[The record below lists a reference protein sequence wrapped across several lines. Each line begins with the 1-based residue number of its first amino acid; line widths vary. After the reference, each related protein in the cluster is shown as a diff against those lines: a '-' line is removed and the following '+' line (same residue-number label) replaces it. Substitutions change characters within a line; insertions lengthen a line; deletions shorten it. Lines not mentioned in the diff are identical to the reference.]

1 VSCDQFASWTPAL
14 TLGATRPEGFDE
26 HKRCRQSAETGEGEM
41 IVDEAIAR
49 LAKLDTCAVSDALDR
64 MGLKGAVL
72 GIGPLWP
79 CPRIVGRYITVKIKP
94 AGLEKSK
101 QHLCTSAIAAATPGD
116 VIVVDNGGRVD
127 VAAWG
132 GLLSLAAQVRQVR
145 GVIVDGACRDLDE
158 SRELGFPVFGR
169 AAVQVTARGRI
180 IQQSFNEEIAFAG
193 VQVHPG
199 DLVIADASGAVFVL
213 ARPGAGRHR
222 AGGGARAAGS
232 RHGRC
237 HSRRPLGGRGHG
249 DDGL

>member
-1 VSCDQFASWTPAL
+1 
-14 TLGATRPEGFDE
+14 
-26 HKRCRQSAETGEGEM
+26 M
-41 IVDEAIAR
+41 ILDEAIAR

-79 CPRIVGRYITVKIKP
+79 CPRIVGRCVTVKIKP

-199 DLVIADASGAVFVL
+199 DLVIADASGAVFVPRARELDVIAQAEAL
-213 ARPGAGRHR
+213 AQRE
-222 AGGGARAAGS
+222 AAMADAI
-232 RHGRC
+232 R
-237 HSRRPLGGRGHG
+237 GGRSVVEVMETMGYESMLAAKA
-249 DDGL
+249 DRT